1 MRCPNGRAHPLAALS
16 ILARQPLVRWW
27 ALAVVLN
34 RLVPAMGVLAFILA
48 GQQTTGSLAD
58 GALLVAASAAGF
70 ALAAP
75 WRGRRLDRV
84 ELRGGLQRDCGIA
97 AASIVALALAVVVGA
112 PVAVLAVVAAAGGV
126 ATAGLEGGFRA
137 LLPAVVA
144 DGDLPRASSLEAVLG
159 EASFLI
165 GPALAGLVAHVAG
178 AVTVLGLMAT
188 ASTVAAVVAS
198 KLPRRHPVTG
208 DDTRRGRRGAWSRP
222 GVRAVYLLALA
233 AGGSIGL
240 FESALPARVEGLG
253 LPAAAAGG
261 FVTAAYLGSLAG
273 GLVMTVAMSA
283 TPRDQQRSAPWR
295 AVALLAWSGGGLMAT
310 AAAGT
315 PATLAIAS
323 VATGLTLAPLYALG
337 AIVLQARLPA
347 GRHAEGF
354 AAFIAAQAAGGGLGN
369 AITSQLLDPLGA
381 AGLLALAGT
390 VTWLSA
396 TIIAAIRGARSRS
409 SDHAQRRK
417 SRTRWADD

>member
-1 MRCPNGRAHPLAALS
+1 MRWSNGRAQPLIALS

-34 RLVPAMGVLAFILA
+34 RLVPAMGVLGYILA
-48 GQQTTGSLAD
+48 GQQATGSLAD

-84 ELRGGLQRDCGIA
+84 ELRGGLQRDCA
-97 AASIVALALAVVVGA
+97 VATASVAALAVAIVAGA
-112 PVAVLAVVAAAGGV
+112 PMAVLAVAAAAGGV

-144 DGDLPRASSLEAVLG
+144 DSDLPRASSLEAVLG

-178 AVTVLGLMAT
+178 PVTVLGLMAA
-188 ASTVAAVVAS
+188 ASTGAAVVAG
-198 KLPRRHPVTG
+198 KLPRHPVTG
-208 DDTRRGRRGAWSRP
+208 DDTRRGGLRGVWRLP
-222 GVRAVYLLALA
+222 GVGAVCLLALA
-233 AGGSIGL
+233 AGAGVGL

-261 FVTAAYLGSLAG
+261 YVTAAYTASLAG
-273 GLVMTVAMSA
+273 GLVVTVAPSA
-283 TPRDQQRSAPWR
+283 TPHHQHRTAPWK
-295 AVALLAWSGGGLMAT
+295 AGALLAWFGGGLIAT
-310 AAAGT
+310 AAAQT
-315 PATLAIAS
+315 PVTLALAS
-323 VATGLTLAPLYALG
+323 VAAGLTLAPLYALG
-337 AIVLQARLPA
+337 AIVLQARLPT

-354 AAFIAAQAAGGGLGN
+354 AVFIAAQAAGGGLGN
-369 AITSQLLDPLGA
+369 TATSQLLDPLGP
-381 AGLLALAGT
+381 AGLLVLAGT

-396 TIIAAIRGARSRS
+396 AAIAATRGARSRS
-409 SDHAQRRK
+409 SDHR
-417 SRTRWADD
+417 

>member
-1 MRCPNGRAHPLAALS
+1 MRWSNGRGQPLVGLS
-16 ILARQPLVRWW
+16 ILSRQPLVRWW

-34 RLVPAMGVLAFILA
+34 RLMPAMGVLAYILA
-48 GQQTTGSLAD
+48 GRQATGSLAD

-84 ELRGGLQRDCGIA
+84 ELRGGLQRDCGVA
-97 AASIVALALAVVVGA
+97 AASVVLLAAAVVVGA

-144 DGDLPRASSLEAVLG
+144 DRDLPQASSLEAVLG

-165 GPALAGLVAHVAG
+165 GPAVAGLVAHAAG
-178 AVTVLGLMAT
+178 PVTVLGLMAA
-188 ASTVAAVVAS
+188 ASTMAALVAG
-198 KLPRRHPVTG
+198 KLPRHHPDT
-208 DDTRRGRRGAWSRP
+208 DDGTRRDGLRGVWRLP
-222 GVRAVYLLALA
+222 GVGAVCLLALA
-233 AGGSIGL
+233 AGGGVGL
-240 FESALPARVEGLG
+240 FESALPARVEGLD

-261 FVTAAYLGSLAG
+261 YVTAAYLASLAG
-273 GLVMTVAMSA
+273 GLVVTVTTSA
-283 TPRDQQRSAPWR
+283 TAHHQQRTAPWR
-295 AVALLAWSGGGLMAT
+295 AVALLAWFGGGLMAA

-315 PATLAIAS
+315 PVTLALAS
-323 VATGLTLAPLYALG
+323 VAAGLTLAPLYALG

-354 AAFIAAQAAGGGLGN
+354 AVFIAAQAAGGGLGS
-369 AITSQLLDPLGA
+369 ATTSQLLDSLGA
-381 AGLLALAGT
+381 AGLLALAGA

-396 TIIAAIRGARSRS
+396 ATIAAIRGAWSRS
-409 SDHAQRRK
+409 SDHR
-417 SRTRWADD
+417 